1 MSTSRP
7 ALLALALGLALIAA
21 ACGSTNPPTGSPAAT
36 ERVDRELRPRPPRPR
51 PPRPP
56 PHRSPRLQCQPSPSI
71 DCTAPATPTIAQTE
85 GPYYTPGAPESAN
98 LAADGMPGTR
108 LTFTGYVV
116 DTSCAPIAN
125 AKVETWQ
132 ADATGAYDNAGY
144 SLRGWVTT
152 DADGRFTIG
161 TVVPGEYPGRTEHIH
176 VKVTPPGG
184 ATLTTQVYFPGS
196 TANGEDGIYD
206 PSLDLVV
213 TQDGGRARR
222 HLHLRPGRRAT
233 LRRWFSPSPSTRAP
247 RRSRP
252 APRAA
257 RSSVGQP

>member
-7 ALLALALGLALIAA
+7 LLVTLALGLALITA
-21 ACGSTNPPTGSPAAT
+21 ACGSSAPVAGSPVAADAPAVT
-36 ERVDRELRPRPPRPR
+36 AAA
-51 PPRPP
+51 
-56 PHRSPRLQCQPSPSI
+56 S
-71 DCTAPATPTIAQTE
+71 APATSIADPSSAPAPTAVATASTADAALVCSAPAAPTIAQTE
-85 GPYYTPGAPESAN
+85 GPYYMPGAPESAT
-98 LAADGMPGTR
+98 LAADSMPGTR
-108 LTFTGYVV
+108 LTLTGYVV
-116 DTSCAPIAN
+116 DTSCAPVAN

-132 ADATGAYDNAGY
+132 ADATGAYDNAGF

-152 DADGRFTIG
+152 DAAGRFTIG

-213 TQDGGRARR
+213 TQDGDA
-222 HLHLRPGRRAT
+222 L
-233 LRRWFSPSPSTRAP
+233 
-247 RRSRP
+247 
-252 APRAA
+252 
-257 RSSVGQP
+257 VGTYTFVLGL